1 MEKEFKV
8 EEIVCV
14 PQKTVVRHIGNYY
27 IVLAPEYPNW
37 IVLDSLEKEMYEYL
51 EKNTIFE
58 TLEKFYG
65 SNTTFT
71 EEKCIEILKSLL
83 SKIENSNFYQNAKV
97 RNEVEISQIKKK
109 VHINVTNDC
118 NMRCKHCYLSAG
130 MVPKK
135 ELDLNIIYEKILEL
149 EKIYGKLD
157 IVVSGGEP
165 LIHSQIMSFI
175 KKIKHHNVVLFTNGT
190 LINQDNC
197 KIISQCCQAVQISF
211 EAVTKKEYEE
221 IRGKHNFKR
230 VINAIKLLKEQG
242 VKIILAVT
250 MLPQTIDNICEN
262 LSQFVNQ
269 LQYKNIE
276 IRLNDEIEMKGNALK
291 LDFSSYNREL
301 SKEKMLD
308 LVCEL
313 EKEGVSYTSTKE
325 RNIRFTNCGIGTN
338 IIFDSDGKIYP
349 CNKFSSYFFDLKTP
363 MNQIVRNFN
372 YINDQTSCI
381 NIAQCKKCPLMYV
394 CSGGCRIDN
403 LNKKGS
409 MISTICNEQYKDIQ
423 WLKLLQDYLKGER

>member
-135 ELDLNIIYEKILEL
+135 ELDLNRRRAT
-149 EKIYGKLD
+149 D
-157 IVVSGGEP
+157 
-165 LIHSQIMSFI
+165 SFAD
-175 KKIKHHNVVLFTNGT
+175 NVFY
-190 LINQDNC
+190 Q
-197 KIISQCCQAVQISF
+197 
-211 EAVTKKEYEE
+211 
-221 IRGKHNFKR
+221 
-230 VINAIKLLKEQG
+230 
-242 VKIILAVT
+242 
-250 MLPQTIDNICEN
+250 
-262 LSQFVNQ
+262 
-269 LQYKNIE
+269 KN
-276 IRLNDEIEMKGNALK
+276 
-291 LDFSSYNREL
+291 
-301 SKEKMLD
+301 
-308 LVCEL
+308 
-313 EKEGVSYTSTKE
+313 
-325 RNIRFTNCGIGTN
+325 
-338 IIFDSDGKIYP
+338 
-349 CNKFSSYFFDLKTP
+349 
-363 MNQIVRNFN
+363 
-372 YINDQTSCI
+372 
-381 NIAQCKKCPLMYV
+381 
-394 CSGGCRIDN
+394 
-403 LNKKGS
+403 
-409 MISTICNEQYKDIQ
+409 
-423 WLKLLQDYLKGER
+423 

>member
-1 MEKEFKV
+1 
-8 EEIVCV
+8 
-14 PQKTVVRHIGNYY
+14 
-27 IVLAPEYPNW
+27 
-37 IVLDSLEKEMYEYL
+37 
-51 EKNTIFE
+51 
-58 TLEKFYG
+58 
-65 SNTTFT
+65 
-71 EEKCIEILKSLL
+71 
-83 SKIENSNFYQNAKV
+83 
-97 RNEVEISQIKKK
+97 
-109 VHINVTNDC
+109 
-118 NMRCKHCYLSAG
+118 
-130 MVPKK
+130 
-135 ELDLNIIYEKILEL
+135 
-149 EKIYGKLD
+149 
-157 IVVSGGEP
+157 
-165 LIHSQIMSFI
+165 
-175 KKIKHHNVVLFTNGT
+175 
-190 LINQDNC
+190 
-197 KIISQCCQAVQISF
+197 
-211 EAVTKKEYEE
+211 
-221 IRGKHNFKR
+221 
-230 VINAIKLLKEQG
+230 
-242 VKIILAVT
+242 